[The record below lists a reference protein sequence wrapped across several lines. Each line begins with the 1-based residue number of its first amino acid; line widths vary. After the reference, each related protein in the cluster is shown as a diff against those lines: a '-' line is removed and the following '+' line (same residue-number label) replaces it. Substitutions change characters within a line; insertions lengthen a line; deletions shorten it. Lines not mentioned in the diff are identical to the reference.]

1 VGVGA
6 QGEPRV
12 LLSEQAASR
21 RMFLPESRRG
31 AQVCRK
37 LWNPIRSRSASADA
51 GMISCRLRDP
61 RRADLHVSVIDR
73 MTLFSRG
80 RFQRPAGVYLSIED
94 VDRGR
99 GSRARLGLGAR
110 GR

>member
-1 VGVGA
+1 
-6 QGEPRV
+6 
-12 LLSEQAASR
+12 
-21 RMFLPESRRG
+21 M
-31 AQVCRK
+31 CRK

-51 GMISCRLRDP
+51 GTIPCRLRDQ
-61 RRADLHVSVIDR
+61 RRADLHVPVIDR

-99 GSRARLGLGAR
+99 GSRAQLGAR
-110 GR
+110 RR